1 MGLKYRWM
9 QKKDLDKIKNRK
21 DLVDLLKSNRTI
33 ANVVESN
40 EEILGWIVYE
50 LLNNKIT
57 IAKIS
62 FTNEEIADE
71 ILECL
76 TTKHPEKTTEVA
88 VSEYDL
94 RFQLILKR
102 NNFLAKQVKKVN
114 QSDFYIFVRNAV

>member
-9 QKKDLDKIKNRK
+9 QKKDLEKIKNRK
-21 DLVDLLKSNRTI
+21 DLVALLKSNRTI
-33 ANVVESN
+33 ANVIESN

-50 LLNNKIT
+50 LINNKIT

-62 FTNEEIADE
+62 FTNEEIAEE

-76 TTKHPEKTTEVA
+76 TIKHPEKITEVA

-94 RFQLILKR
+94 KFQLILKK
-102 NNFLAKQVKKVN
+102 NNFLAKQIKKIN
-114 QSDFYIFVRNAV
+114 QSDFYIFVRNSI